1 MPDRVTL
8 QDLNDF
14 AAKANLDPAKCVIL
28 LHAVCANGDVE
39 LDYFDKMYCQNGVEV
54 LNKDDEFETVE
65 QAISLEQLW
74 IPDMFGN

>member
-1 MPDRVTL
+1 MITL

-14 AAKANLDPAKCVIL
+14 AKKANLDPAKCVLL

-39 LDYFDKMYCQNGVEV
+39 LDYFDAMFTQTDVEV
-54 LNKDDEFETVE
+54 LNKDDEFEPVE
-65 QAISLEQLW
+65 QALSLHQLW